1 MDISS
6 NINPLNKV
14 EKYKIFEYFD
24 FSIIEPNNGKYDYC
38 MVFFAGFNENASKY
52 IYLFKLFFENFEPF
66 QKIKIII
73 PMLNRITKDDY
84 KNAVIPVDRKKDLDN
99 LYSWFIVFQDK
110 SSPDG
115 YKINSNAEKD
125 LLVKKLINEEIKKLG
140 SADKIILAG
149 FSMGGRYLLKIL
161 TELKIK
167 TMFNL
172 IFKTVVFLYDNPY
185 LYSPAEE
192 DKKFNDNNL
201 HCYYSRYDKIV
212 KFDNISKSFQILK
225 KAFPKTTMRLDN
237 NKKHIVDF
245 NCLEYLRSLLMQYA
259 LKKNGKF

>member
-1 MDISS
+1 MESS

-24 FSIIEPNNGKYDYC
+24 FSIIEPNNGKYEYC

-73 PMLNRITKDDY
+73 PMLNRVTKDDY
-84 KNAVIPVDRKKDLDN
+84 KNAVIPRDRKKDLNN
-99 LYSWFIVFQDK
+99 LYSWFIVFKDEL
-110 SSPDG
+110 SDSG
-115 YKINSNAEKD
+115 YKITSNPQKD
-125 LLVKKLINEEIKKLG
+125 LLVKKLVSDEVKKLG
-140 SADKIILAG
+140 SSEKIIFAG

-161 TELKIK
+161 TEMKIK
-167 TMFNL
+167 TMFNIIL
-172 IFKTVVFLYDNPY
+172 KTVVFLYDNPY
-185 LYSPAEE
+185 LNGESEE
-192 DKKFNDNNL
+192 DRKFNDNNL

-212 KFDNISKSFQILK
+212 QFDNISKSFQILK
-225 KAFPKTTMRLDN
+225 RVFPKTTIRIDN

-245 NCLEYLRSLLMQYA
+245 NCLEYLRILLMQY
-259 LKKNGKF
+259 LITNGKF